1 MKHLWTVLRSYFSR
15 WQFWL
20 VLLFWLMQVGAFAA
34 TGLRSHGGRRDLW
47 PMLLMAVG
55 YTGAAIAFQVKE
67 QLGAYRAAL
76 VPGFRTPH
84 LLAGLIWL
92 TVIVLPFPA
101 LVYAGGGS
109 ALGILGVALPM
120 AGLAFAG
127 CCRGGWRAGVFGT
140 SCIIL
145 FVPGVAAA
153 VGALAAGQY
162 PWAAVGLCL
171 GALWFVADTVFFLAT
186 MDEETPGYDVQFRG
200 NLRQLSGPQAR
211 RNMLT
216 AMRRLERE
224 HSLWL
229 RLVDV
234 QIPDVMPFVGNSRWQ
249 RIAHW
254 RRAHANWWMLVLT
267 PAIMWG
273 VMVAVQ
279 YGMVHG
285 RPNELSLVLHGT
297 LWILVMMPSTVAL
310 NAWQV
315 RGSMLARELTYP
327 VRRQDFVVEQ
337 AISILLSQFMA
348 WGVLAGMMALTL
360 ACFPGVAPWDDLL
373 VAVCISGPWQLIA
386 FALLARLGTLGSAI
400 PMIVALVLA
409 TATGTG
415 ILMGCIFLNS
425 PPVTAFVATTSAI
438 LGGASLVL
446 AYRHWLRVDIA

>member
-1 MKHLWTVLRSYFSR
+1 
-15 WQFWL
+15 
-20 VLLFWLMQVGAFAA
+20 
-34 TGLRSHGGRRDLW
+34 
-47 PMLLMAVG
+47 
-55 YTGAAIAFQVKE
+55 
-67 QLGAYRAAL
+67 
-76 VPGFRTPH
+76 
-84 LLAGLIWL
+84 
-92 TVIVLPFPA
+92 
-101 LVYAGGGS
+101 
-109 ALGILGVALPM
+109 
-120 AGLAFAG
+120 
-127 CCRGGWRAGVFGT
+127 
-140 SCIIL
+140 
-145 FVPGVAAA
+145 
-153 VGALAAGQY
+153 
-162 PWAAVGLCL
+162 
-171 GALWFVADTVFFLAT
+171 
-186 MDEETPGYDVQFRG
+186 
-200 NLRQLSGPQAR
+200 
-211 RNMLT
+211 
-216 AMRRLERE
+216 
-224 HSLWL
+224 
-229 RLVDV
+229 
-234 QIPDVMPFVGNSRWQ
+234 
-249 RIAHW
+249 
-254 RRAHANWWMLVLT
+254 
-267 PAIMWG
+267 
-273 VMVAVQ
+273 
-279 YGMVHG
+279 MVHG

-315 RGSMLARELTYP
+315 RGGMLARELTYP